1 MERTAAAVTMQR
13 VSLSGF
19 AGILLVLLGGTVML
33 GWALEIAPVVR
44 VLPDYTSMPLN
55 TALSFVLAGTALLLP
70 RSDPVRYRRAT
81 SAFGSALLIL
91 AVLVLGEHAFR
102 VDLGIDWASLHAW
115 LHDSSRSPG
124 RMSAGTASAFLMSG
138 VVLMLATRVRTV
150 GL

>member
-1 MERTAAAVTMQR
+1 MKADLDKRLLSKSPAAVHA
-13 VSLSGF
+13 SGIVG
-19 AGILLVLLGGTVML
+19 ALLVL
-33 GWALEIAPVVR
+33 
-44 VLPDYTSMPLN
+44 
-55 TALSFVLAGTALLLP
+55 
-70 RSDPVRYRRAT
+70 RAT

-124 RMSAGTASAFLMSG
+124 RMSASTASAFLMSG